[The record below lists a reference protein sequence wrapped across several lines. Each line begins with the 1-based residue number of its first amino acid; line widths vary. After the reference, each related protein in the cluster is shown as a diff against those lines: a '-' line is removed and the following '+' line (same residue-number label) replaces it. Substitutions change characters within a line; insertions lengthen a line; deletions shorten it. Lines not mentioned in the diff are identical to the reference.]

1 MRVRARPSR
10 SLALF
15 LGRVMQAQ
23 EEVTAMVE
31 QRSRN
36 AAVSLNQAQ
45 SRARENGHM
54 LQLEMLRD
62 RAAGNKVMPPPPAG
76 SVVS

>member
-1 MRVRARPSR
+1 
-10 SLALF
+10 
-15 LGRVMQAQ
+15 
-23 EEVTAMVE
+23 MVE

-36 AAVSLNQAQ
+36 AAASLNQAQ

-62 RAAGNKVMPPPPAG
+62 RANANKVVVTPAPPAG

>member
-1 MRVRARPSR
+1 MFPHPPSR
-10 SLALF
+10 RSLPLERAT
-15 LGRVMQAQ
+15 QAQ

-36 AAVSLNQAQ
+36 AAASLNQAQ

-62 RAAGNKVMPPPPAG
+62 RANANKVVVTPAPPAG